1 MTESVLAWLF
11 WVSVGLIVYA
21 YAGYPLLLLM
31 LASFRSR
38 AVGAAAI
45 TPSVTLVITV
55 RNEARR
61 IASKLDNTLR
71 LDYPNDRLAV
81 IVASDASTDATH
93 DIVAAYA
100 AHGVRLIV
108 SPTRGGKELAQLAA
122 IEASSAEIVVF
133 SDVATHLESDALR
146 CIVSSF
152 ADPSVGCV
160 SSEDR
165 IIADDGT
172 VSGEGAYVR
181 YEMFLRALETRVGS
195 VVGLSGSFFAARRE
209 VCRLW
214 QVDIPSDFTT
224 LLSALRLGL
233 RGVSDPMSIGYY
245 RDLADGRLEYARKVR
260 TIVRG
265 MSAFLRHLEI
275 LNPFRFGLSSW
286 QLFSHKLCRWLVPF
300 ALMMALA
307 SGAVLAPR
315 STVYTAF
322 TALQLLAYGIAGVSL
337 LLRRPPSGLP
347 RILTFFVVANASIL
361 HAWVN
366 VALGRQF
373 VTWEP
378 SRRNDPVRS

>member
-1 MTESVLAWLF
+1 M
-11 WVSVGLIVYA
+11 
-21 YAGYPLLLLM
+21 
-31 LASFRSR
+31 
-38 AVGAAAI
+38 
-45 TPSVTLVITV
+45 
-55 RNEARR
+55 
-61 IASKLDNTLR
+61 
-71 LDYPNDRLAV
+71 
-81 IVASDASTDATH
+81 
-93 DIVAAYA
+93 
-100 AHGVRLIV
+100 
-108 SPTRGGKELAQLAA
+108 AA